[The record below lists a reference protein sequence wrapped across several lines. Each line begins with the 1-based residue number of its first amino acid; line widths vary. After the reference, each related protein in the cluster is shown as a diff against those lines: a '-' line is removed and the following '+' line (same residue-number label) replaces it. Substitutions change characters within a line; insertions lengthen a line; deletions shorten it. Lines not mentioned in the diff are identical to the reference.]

1 MSKRKS
7 MRTSI
12 QPWYREP
19 WPWILSVGPVAVIL
33 AGAVTA
39 WLAIKSND
47 GLVVDDYYKQ
57 GLEVN
62 QVIERDRRADALGLR
77 ATVLQGQGG
86 NFRVLLTASGNAP
99 LPPRLKLRFLHPA
112 RGGLDREVILD
123 ADGLGAYSGRS
134 NDGGLGGR
142 WLVRLED
149 EAGSWRLS
157 ADWAMDKLES
167 LPMGSDEGQSAKR

>member
-1 MSKRKS
+1 MNKPKS
-7 MRTSI
+7 MRTEI

-39 WLAIKSND
+39 WLAIKTND

-62 QVIERDRRADALGLR
+62 QVIERDRHADAMGLR

-86 NFRVLLTASGNAP
+86 NFRVLLTSAREAG

-112 RGGLDREVILD
+112 RGGMDREVVLE
-123 ADGLGAYSGRS
+123 AEGQGAYSGRS
-134 NDGGLGGR
+134 GSSGLGGR

-157 ADWAMDKLES
+157 ADWAMDRQES
-167 LPMGSDEGQSAKR
+167 LAMGGDEVPSAKH